1 MRKRTT
7 APIIKIKLKRS
18 QRLTKMGQIIYLT
31 CSNFGGNNLWESAS
45 SCSFGFIFSFIPL
58 ALIILTILVGILQ
71 VSPGI
76 LEYVN
81 AFAAEIESVV
91 DIRPFLNNI
100 INKRNFHFVDVFLA
114 FWIIWMARKLFQSIV
129 QAMNKIFNSVTKRR
143 GLLNQAI
150 VFISEFILVII
161 IASIIIFSF
170 SFNQLIGSK
179 FFEPLQDF
187 LPSIVNQSSH
197 TVVTI
202 AMYFMIFICTLFAY
216 KFISGIRP
224 PLWICFIYALLDT
237 LCFYFISLWVSDFM
251 NLTNYNFVYGTIS
264 TIIVLMM
271 KVYFFFFFFL
281 FFAQMIYVTQNF
293 ELLLKCEVYL
303 LPDSERRGWM
313 VQLRR
318 MLFINPAALKTT
330 TNTKTCEPGDV
341 IFNAGDKA
349 ENVYYIRT
357 GTITEQIDGI
367 PDVVY
372 EKGSFVGDTLC
383 LLDERFRGTGIA
395 TTDCKLIVFSAAE
408 FKELMKKS
416 PKAASKALSKLAEI

>member
-1 MRKRTT
+1 MKNKT
-7 APIIKIKLKRS
+7 PKIKIKLKRS
-18 QRLTKMGQIIYLT
+18 QKLTKLGQIIYLT
-31 CSNFGGNNLWESAS
+31 CSNFEGNNLWESAS
-45 SCSFGFIFSFIPL
+45 SCSFGFIFSFVPL
-58 ALIILTILVGILQ
+58 ALIILTVLVGILR

-81 AFAAEIESVV
+81 AFAGEIESIV

-100 INKRNFHFVDVFLA
+100 INKRNFHIVDVFLA
-114 FWIIWMARKLFQSIV
+114 VWIVWMARKLFLSIV
-129 QAMNKIFNSVTKRR
+129 QALTKIFNSVTKRR
-143 GLLNQAI
+143 GLLNQAM
-150 VFISEFILVII
+150 VFVSEFILVII

-170 SFNQLIGSK
+170 FFNQLIASN
-179 FFEPLQDF
+179 FFEPLQEF
-187 LPSIVNQSSH
+187 LPAIVSQNSH

-216 KFISGIRP
+216 RFISGSRP
-224 PLWICFIYALLDT
+224 AFWLCFIYSFLDAV
-237 LCFYFISLWVSDFM
+237 CFYFISLWVSKFL
-251 NLTNYNFVYGTIS
+251 NLTNYNIVYGTIS
-264 TIIVLMM
+264 TIIILML
-271 KVYFFFFFFL
+271 KVYFFFVFFL

-330 TNTKTCEPGDV
+330 SNTRILQQGEI

-357 GTITEQIDGI
+357 GIITEDFENGESQTF
-367 PDVVY
+367 
-372 EKGSFVGDTLC
+372 EKGAFVGDTIC
-383 LLDERFRGTGIA
+383 LLDERFRGTGKA
-395 TTDCKLIVFSAAE
+395 STDCKIIIFTAAE

-416 PKAASKALSKLAEI
+416 PKAASKALSKLAEF